1 VYLQYTPDDGTP
13 SKNSY
18 YCFFHIGKEFR
29 DGIWSLIARDL
40 NSDLASV
47 NWGSAFMAITSFMV
61 RGSFFMDDL
70 TVGAVIIPTSVKP
83 GTNPANVATNY
94 QLQQNYPNPFNP
106 TTTIKYSIVSKS
118 TVNLSVYNLLGQ
130 RIKTIEDG
138 VVHENGFY
146 SAAWN
151 GEDEKGRKVS
161 SGIYFYRLNASSL
174 SGNHQYVAAGKM
186 VLLK

>member
-1 VYLQYTPDDGTP
+1 
-13 SKNSY
+13 
-18 YCFFHIGKEFR
+18 
-29 DGIWSLIARDL
+29 
-40 NSDLASV
+40 
-47 NWGSAFMAITSFMV
+47 MV
-61 RGSFFMDDL
+61 RGTFFMDDL
-70 TVGAVIIPTSVKP
+70 TVGTIIIPTSGNP
-83 GTNPANVATNY
+83 GTSPTNIATNF

-118 TVNLSVYNLLGQ
+118 IVSLSVYNMLGQ

-151 GEDEKGRKVS
+151 GEDEKGRKLC
-161 SGIYFYRLNASSL
+161 SGIYFYRLKATQL
-174 SGNHQYVAAGKM
+174 SGGHQYVASGKM